1 MNRIGILV
9 LSALATQVSAEAEPV
24 EPLAERASKVG
35 YVEPTDLDAV
45 TLGKQAKPAA
55 AKPKP
60 GKAAPAPRRF
70 QMARDNIKVG
80 NTFYTDEGGILTP
93 AEKARQGIFGGT
105 TKDLAGE
112 GMPMRDYSGKA
123 GQNPKANK
131 LATRGFVE
139 GILTEAEY
147 KRQGIFGGTTKDLAG
162 EGMAMRDYSDQAG
175 RR

>member
-1 MNRIGILV
+1 MNKIGILV
-9 LSALATQVSAEAEPV
+9 LSALATQVSAEAEPA

-45 TLGKQAKPAA
+45 TLGKQATPAA

-80 NTFYTDEGGILTP
+80 NTFYTDEGGILT
-93 AEKARQGIFGGT
+93 ASEKARQGIFGGT
-105 TKDLAGE
+105 TKDMAGI
-112 GMPMRDYSGKA
+112 GMPATDYSGET
-123 GQNPKANK
+123 GQSRKTQK
-131 LATRGFVE
+131 LAARGFIE

-147 KRQGIFGGTTKDLAG
+147 KRQGIFGGTTKDMAG
-162 EGMAMRDYSDQAG
+162 IGKPATDYSDRPG